1 MSIYRSQSIQSVQI
15 FAMLI
20 FVKTHTGKTIHL
32 DADASD
38 TIDFIKAMIQ
48 AVEEIPTDQQRLT
61 FADQE
66 LEDYRTLSEY
76 DIQNQSTLHLVRRPR
91 TPQHSRSRSRSR
103 NSHSTSHS
111 NSSSSSSSSSASQQ
125 LQQQHQQMLQQLQQQ
140 RQQMLQQMQQQQ
152 QQRNSSCC

>member
-1 MSIYRSQSIQSVQI
+1 MSIYRFQSIQSEQI

-103 NSHSTSHS
+103 NSHSNSHS
-111 NSSSSSSSSSASQQ
+111 NSSSSSSASQQ

-140 RQQMLQQMQQQQ
+140 HQQMLQQMRQQQ
-152 QQRNSSCC
+152 QQRNSSSSSSK